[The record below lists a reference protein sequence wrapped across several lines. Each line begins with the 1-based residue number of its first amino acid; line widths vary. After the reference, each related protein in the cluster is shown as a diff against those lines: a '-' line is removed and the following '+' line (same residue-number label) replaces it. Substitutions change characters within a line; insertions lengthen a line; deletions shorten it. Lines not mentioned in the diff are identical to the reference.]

1 MEFHPV
7 VPEDEPA
14 GAVVMFAILVS
25 GEAGQREEEFL
36 HGQVRADFFEAPNRQ
51 LFKLTPLSCHLC
63 VPLLECRIDL
73 ANLGSGE
80 VIELINQ
87 SIDFAID
94 LIGQA
99 SSLFIPA

>member
-1 MEFHPV
+1 MLAIV
-7 VPEDEPA
+7 VSA
-14 GAVVMFAILVS
+14 
-25 GEAGQREEEFL
+25 EAGQREEEFL

-51 LFKLTPLSCHLC
+51 HFKPTPLSCRLC

-87 SIDFAID
+87 FIDFAVD
-94 LIGQA
+94 LVG
-99 SSLFIPA
+99 